1 MNKKGVRAKGTMG
14 LKIYLN
20 GQIVPQEEAK
30 VSVFDHGLLYGDGV
44 FEGIRAYNGKIFT
57 LQEHLD
63 RLYASA
69 SAISLTIPISKA
81 EMGDAIKNTMAANNL
96 TDSYIRL
103 VVTRGVGK
111 LGLDPNKCA
120 KPQII
125 IITDTIEL
133 YSKALYE
140 KGLDIVTV
148 TTIRNHFSAL
158 DPKIK
163 SLNYLNNILAKIE
176 SIRAGAGEA
185 LMLNKDGYVAECAGD
200 NIFIVKDNALITP
213 PASAGIL
220 IGITRNLVMKLATDM
235 GIAVKEELMTRC
247 DLYVADEC
255 FLTGT
260 AAEIIPVVTI
270 DGRVVG
276 SGKPGKV
283 TQALLKK
290 YRDLTYMVKGFARKR

>member
-1 MNKKGVRAKGTMG
+1 MS

-20 GQIVPQEEAK
+20 GKILPQEDAK
-30 VSVFDHGLLYGDGV
+30 ISVFDHGLLYGDGV
-44 FEGIRAYNGKIFT
+44 FEGIRAYNGKIFM
-57 LQEHLD
+57 LQQHMD
-63 RLYASA
+63 RLYDSA
-69 SAISLTIPISKA
+69 KAIALKIPITKDEMA
-81 EMGDAIKNTMAANNL
+81 EAIKKTMAANNL

-120 KPQII
+120 VPQII

-140 KGLDIVTV
+140 RGLDIVTV

-163 SLNYLNNILAKIE
+163 TLNYLNNILAKLE
-176 SIRAGAGEA
+176 SIEAGAGEA

-200 NIFIVKDNALITP
+200 NIFILKDNILLTP
-213 PASAGIL
+213 PPSAGIL
-220 IGITRNLVMKLATDM
+220 IGITRNVVMEL
-235 GIAVKEELMTRC
+235 AVKIGIQVKECLMTRY
-247 DLYVADEC
+247 DVYIADEC

-260 AAEIIPVVTI
+260 AAEIIPVVKI
-270 DGRVVG
+270 DGRVIG
-276 SGKPGKV
+276 NGKPGKI
-283 TQALLKK
+283 TLELLKS
-290 YRDLTYMVKGFARKR
+290 YRDHTKNGY

>member
-1 MNKKGVRAKGTMG
+1 MG
-14 LKIYLN
+14 LKIYIN
-20 GQIVPQEEAK
+20 GQIVPQEDAK
-30 VSVFDHGLLYGDGV
+30 ISVFDHGLLYGDGV

-57 LQEHLD
+57 LDEHLD
-63 RLYASA
+63 RIYDSA
-69 SAISLTIPISKA
+69 TAISLKIPITKA
-81 EMGDAIKNTMAANNL
+81 EMAEAIKQTMKANNL

-120 KPQII
+120 TPQII
-125 IITDTIEL
+125 IIADTIEL

-140 KGLDIVTV
+140 RGLDIVTV

-176 SIRAGAGEA
+176 SIQAGAGEA

-200 NIFIVKDNALITP
+200 NIFIFKDNILRTP
-213 PASAGIL
+213 PSSAGIL
-220 IGITRNLVMKLATDM
+220 VGITRNVVMKLATEM
-235 GIAVKEELMTRC
+235 GVQVREELMTRY
-247 DLYVADEC
+247 DLYIAEEC

-260 AAEIIPVVTI
+260 AAEIIPVVKI
-270 DGRVVG
+270 DGRIIG
-276 SGKPGKV
+276 TGKPGKI
-283 TQALLKK
+283 TLDLLKR
-290 YRDLTYMVKGFARKR
+290 YRDLTRNGC

>member
-1 MNKKGVRAKGTMG
+1 MG
-14 LKIYLN
+14 LKIYIN
-20 GQIVPQEEAK
+20 GQIVPQEDAK
-30 VSVFDHGLLYGDGV
+30 ISVFDHGLLYGDGV

-57 LQEHLD
+57 LDEHLD
-63 RLYASA
+63 RLYDSA
-69 SAISLTIPISKA
+69 TAISLKIPITKA
-81 EMGDAIKNTMAANNL
+81 EMAEAIKQTMKANNL

-103 VVTRGVGK
+103 VVTRGIGK

-120 KPQII
+120 TPQII

-140 KGLDIVTV
+140 RGLDIVTV

-176 SIRAGAGEA
+176 SIQSGAGEA

-200 NIFIVKDNALITP
+200 NIFIFKDNTLLTP
-213 PASAGIL
+213 PSSAGIL
-220 IGITRNLVMKLATDM
+220 VGITRNVVMKLAAEM
-235 GIAVKEELMTRC
+235 GVQVREELMTRY
-247 DLYVADEC
+247 DLYIAEEC

-260 AAEIIPVVTI
+260 AAEIIPVVKI
-270 DGRVVG
+270 DGRTIG
-276 SGKPGKV
+276 TGKPGKI
-283 TQALLKK
+283 TLDLLKR
-290 YRDLTYMVKGFARKR
+290 YRDLTKNGC

>member
-1 MNKKGVRAKGTMG
+1 MG
-14 LKIYLN
+14 LKIYIN
-20 GQIVPQEEAK
+20 GQIVPQEDAK
-30 VSVFDHGLLYGDGV
+30 ISVFDHGLLYGDGV

-57 LQEHLD
+57 LDEHLD
-63 RLYASA
+63 RIYDSA
-69 SAISLTIPISKA
+69 TAISLKIPITKA
-81 EMGDAIKNTMAANNL
+81 EMAEAIKQTMKANNL

-120 KPQII
+120 TPQII
-125 IITDTIEL
+125 IIADTIEL

-140 KGLDIVTV
+140 RGLDIVTV

-200 NIFIVKDNALITP
+200 NIFIFKDNILRTP
-213 PASAGIL
+213 PSSAGIL
-220 IGITRNLVMKLATDM
+220 VGITRNVVMKLATEM
-235 GIAVKEELMTRC
+235 GVQVREELMTRY
-247 DLYVADEC
+247 DLYIAEEC

-260 AAEIIPVVTI
+260 AAEIIPVVKI
-270 DGRVVG
+270 DGRTIG
-276 SGKPGKV
+276 TGKPGKI
-283 TQALLKK
+283 TLDLLKR
-290 YRDLTYMVKGFARKR
+290 YRDLTRNGC

>member
-1 MNKKGVRAKGTMG
+1 MG
-14 LKIYLN
+14 LKIYIN

-30 VSVFDHGLLYGDGV
+30 ISVFDHGLLYGDGV

-57 LQEHLD
+57 LDEHLD
-63 RLYASA
+63 RIYDSA
-69 SAISLTIPISKA
+69 TAISLKIPITKA
-81 EMGDAIKNTMAANNL
+81 EMADAIKQTMKVNNL

-120 KPQII
+120 TPQII
-125 IITDTIEL
+125 IIADTIEL

-140 KGLDIVTV
+140 RGLDIVTV

-176 SIRAGAGEA
+176 SIQAGAGEA

-200 NIFIVKDNALITP
+200 NIFIFKNNILLTP
-213 PASAGIL
+213 PTSAGIL
-220 IGITRNLVMKLATDM
+220 VGITRNVVMKLAAEM
-235 GIAVKEELMTRC
+235 GLQVKEELMTRY
-247 DLYVADEC
+247 DLYIADEC

-260 AAEIIPVVTI
+260 AAEIIPVVKI
-270 DGRVVG
+270 DGRTIG
-276 SGKPGKV
+276 TGKPGKM
-283 TQALLKK
+283 TLDLLKR
-290 YRDLTYMVKGFARKR
+290 YRDLTRNGG

>member
-1 MNKKGVRAKGTMG
+1 MG
-14 LKIYLN
+14 LKIYIN
-20 GQIVPQEEAK
+20 GQIVPQEDAK
-30 VSVFDHGLLYGDGV
+30 ISVFDHGLLYGDGV

-57 LQEHLD
+57 LDEHLD
-63 RLYASA
+63 RLYDSA
-69 SAISLTIPISKA
+69 TAISLKIPITKA
-81 EMGDAIKNTMAANNL
+81 EMAEAIKQTMKANNL

-120 KPQII
+120 TPQII

-140 KGLDIVTV
+140 RGLDIVTV

-176 SIRAGAGEA
+176 SIQSGAGEA

-200 NIFIVKDNALITP
+200 NIFIFKNNILLTP
-213 PASAGIL
+213 PSSAGIL
-220 IGITRNLVMKLATDM
+220 VGITRNVVMKLAAEM
-235 GIAVKEELMTRC
+235 GVQVREELMTRY
-247 DLYVADEC
+247 DLYIAEEC

-260 AAEIIPVVTI
+260 AAEIIPVVKI
-270 DGRVVG
+270 DGRTIG
-276 SGKPGKV
+276 TGKPGKI
-283 TQALLKK
+283 TLDLLKR
-290 YRDLTYMVKGFARKR
+290 YRDLTRKGC

>member
-1 MNKKGVRAKGTMG
+1 MG

-20 GQIVPQEEAK
+20 GQILPQEDAK
-30 VSVFDHGLLYGDGV
+30 ISVFDHGLLYGDGV

-57 LQEHLD
+57 LQQHLD
-63 RLYASA
+63 RLYDSA
-69 SAISLTIPISKA
+69 KAIALTIPITKDEMA
-81 EMGDAIKNTMAANNL
+81 EAIKKTMAANNL

-120 KPQII
+120 TPQII

-163 SLNYLNNILAKIE
+163 SLNYLNNILAKLE
-176 SIRAGAGEA
+176 SIEAGAGEA

-200 NIFIVKDNALITP
+200 NIFILKDNVLLTP

-220 IGITRNLVMKLATDM
+220 IGITRNVVMELAAKK
-235 GIAVKEELMTRC
+235 GIQVKEYLMTRY
-247 DLYVADEC
+247 DVYIADEC

-260 AAEIIPVVTI
+260 AAEIIPVVKI
-270 DGRVVG
+270 DGRVIG
-276 SGKPGKV
+276 NGKPGKV
-283 TQALLKK
+283 TLELLKW
-290 YRDLTYMVKGFARKR
+290 YRDLTRNGF

>member
-1 MNKKGVRAKGTMG
+1 MG
-14 LKIYLN
+14 LKIYIN
-20 GQIVPQEEAK
+20 GQIVPQEDAK
-30 VSVFDHGLLYGDGV
+30 ISVFDHGLLYGDGV

-57 LQEHLD
+57 LDEHLD
-63 RLYASA
+63 RLYDSA
-69 SAISLTIPISKA
+69 TAISLKIPITKA
-81 EMGDAIKNTMAANNL
+81 EMAEAIKQTMKANNL

-120 KPQII
+120 TPQII

-140 KGLDIVTV
+140 RGLDIVTV

-176 SIRAGAGEA
+176 SIQAGAGEA

-200 NIFIVKDNALITP
+200 NVFIFKNNILRTP
-213 PASAGIL
+213 PSSAGIL
-220 IGITRNLVMKLATDM
+220 VGITRNVVMKLATEM
-235 GIAVKEELMTRC
+235 GVQVREELMTRY
-247 DLYVADEC
+247 DLYIADEC

-260 AAEIIPVVTI
+260 AAEIIPVVKI
-270 DGRVVG
+270 DGRTIG
-276 SGKPGKV
+276 TGKPGKL
-283 TQALLKK
+283 TLDLLKR
-290 YRDLTYMVKGFARKR
+290 YRDLTQNDR

>member
-1 MNKKGVRAKGTMG
+1 MG
-14 LKIYLN
+14 LKIYIN

-30 VSVFDHGLLYGDGV
+30 ISVFDHGLLYGDGV

-57 LQEHLD
+57 LDEHLD
-63 RLYASA
+63 RLYDSA
-69 SAISLTIPISKA
+69 TAISLKIPITKVEIA
-81 EMGDAIKNTMAANNL
+81 EAIKQTMKANNL

-120 KPQII
+120 TPQII

-176 SIRAGAGEA
+176 SIQGGAGEA

-200 NIFIVKDNALITP
+200 NIFIFKNNILRTP
-213 PASAGIL
+213 PSSAGIL
-220 IGITRNLVMKLATDM
+220 VGITRNVVMKLATEM
-235 GIAVKEELMTRC
+235 GVQVREELMTRY
-247 DLYVADEC
+247 DLYIAEEC

-260 AAEIIPVVTI
+260 AAEIIPVVKI
-270 DGRVVG
+270 DGRTIG
-276 SGKPGKV
+276 TGKPGKI
-283 TQALLKK
+283 TLDLLKR
-290 YRDLTYMVKGFARKR
+290 YRDLTRNGC

>member
-1 MNKKGVRAKGTMG
+1 MG

-20 GQIVPQEEAK
+20 GRIVPQEDAK
-30 VSVFDHGLLYGDGV
+30 ISVFDHGLLYGDGV

-57 LQEHLD
+57 LDQHLD
-63 RLYASA
+63 RLYDSA
-69 SAISLTIPISKA
+69 NTISLTIPITKE
-81 EMGDAIKNTMAANNL
+81 EMGNAIKKTMEANNL

-111 LGLDPNKCA
+111 LGLDPNKCST
-120 KPQII
+120 PQII

-133 YSKALYE
+133 YPKALYE
-140 KGLDIVTV
+140 RGLDIVTV

-163 SLNYLNNILAKIE
+163 SLNYLNNILAKLE

-200 NIFIVKDNALITP
+200 NIFIFKNNTLLTP
-213 PASAGIL
+213 PESAGIL
-220 IGITRNLVMKLATDM
+220 IGITRNVVLQLAKEM
-235 GIAVKEELMTRC
+235 GIQTREELMTRY
-247 DLYVADEC
+247 DLYAAEEC

-260 AAEIIPVVTI
+260 AAEIIPVVKI
-270 DGRVVG
+270 DGKIIG
-276 SGKPGKV
+276 TGKPGKI
-283 TQALLKK
+283 TLTLLKR
-290 YRDLTYMVKGFARKR
+290 YQDLTKNSY

>member
-1 MNKKGVRAKGTMG
+1 MG

-69 SAISLTIPISKA
+69 GAISLTIPISKA
-81 EMGDAIKNTMAANNL
+81 EMGAAIKNTMAANNL

-111 LGLDPNKCA
+111 LGLDPNKCSR
-120 KPQII
+120 PQII

-220 IGITRNLVMKLATDM
+220 IGITRNLVMKLAADM
-235 GIAVKEELMTRC
+235 GIMVKEELMTRC
-247 DLYVADEC
+247 DLYIADEC

-270 DGRVVG
+270 DTRVIG
-276 SGKPGKV
+276 TGKPGKV

-290 YRDLTYMVKGFARKR
+290 YRDLTING

>member
-1 MNKKGVRAKGTMG
+1 MG
-14 LKIYLN
+14 LKIYIN
-20 GQIVPQEEAK
+20 GQILPQEDAK
-30 VSVFDHGLLYGDGV
+30 ISVFDHGLLYGDGV

-57 LQEHLD
+57 LEEHLD
-63 RLYASA
+63 RLYDSA
-69 SAISLTIPISKA
+69 TAISLKIPMTKA
-81 EMGDAIKNTMAANNL
+81 ELADAIKNTMEANNMK
-96 TDSYIRL
+96 DSYIRL

-120 KPQII
+120 TPQII

-140 KGLDIVTV
+140 KGLDVVTV

-176 SIRAGAGEA
+176 SIQAGAGEA

-200 NIFIVKDNALITP
+200 NIFIYKNKTLLTP
-213 PASAGIL
+213 PTSAGIL
-220 IGITRNLVMKLATDM
+220 VGITRNVVMKLAAEM
-235 GIAVKEELMTRC
+235 EIKVKEELITRY
-247 DLYVADEC
+247 DLYIAEEC

-260 AAEIIPVVTI
+260 AAEIIPVVKI
-270 DGRVVG
+270 DGRTIG
-276 SGKPGKV
+276 TGKPGKI
-283 TQALLKK
+283 TSDLLKR
-290 YRDLTYMVKGFARKR
+290 YRDLTRNGF

>member
-1 MNKKGVRAKGTMG
+1 MG

-20 GQIVPQEEAK
+20 GQIVPQEDAK

-57 LQEHLD
+57 LNEHLD

-69 SAISLTIPISKA
+69 SAISLTIPITKA
-81 EMGDAIKNTMAANNL
+81 EMGKAIKDTMAANNL

-111 LGLDPNKCA
+111 LGLDPNKCST
-120 KPQII
+120 PQII

-140 KGLDIVTV
+140 KGLDIATV

-163 SLNYLNNILAKIE
+163 SLNYLNNIMAKIE

-220 IGITRNLVMKLATDM
+220 IGITRNVVMKLAADM

-247 DLYVADEC
+247 DLYIADEC

-270 DGRVVG
+270 DGRVIG

-283 TQALLKK
+283 TQGLLKK
-290 YRDLTYMVKGFARKR
+290 YRDLTING

>member
-1 MNKKGVRAKGTMG
+1 MG
-14 LKIYLN
+14 LKIYIN
-20 GQIVPQEEAK
+20 GQIVPQEDAK
-30 VSVFDHGLLYGDGV
+30 ISVFDHGLLYGDGV

-57 LQEHLD
+57 LDEHLD
-63 RLYASA
+63 RLYDSA
-69 SAISLTIPISKA
+69 TAISLKIPITKA
-81 EMGDAIKNTMAANNL
+81 EMADAIKQTMKANNL

-120 KPQII
+120 TPQII

-176 SIRAGAGEA
+176 SIQAGAGEA

-200 NIFIVKDNALITP
+200 NMFIFKNNILRTP
-213 PASAGIL
+213 PSSAGIL
-220 IGITRNLVMKLATDM
+220 VGITRNVVMKLATEM
-235 GIAVKEELMTRC
+235 GVQVREELMTRY
-247 DLYVADEC
+247 DLYIADEC

-260 AAEIIPVVTI
+260 AAEIIPVVKI
-270 DGRVVG
+270 DGRTIG
-276 SGKPGKV
+276 TGKPGKL
-283 TQALLKK
+283 TLDLLKR
-290 YRDLTYMVKGFARKR
+290 YRGLTQNGR

>member
-1 MNKKGVRAKGTMG
+1 MG
-14 LKIYLN
+14 LKIYIN
-20 GQIVPQEEAK
+20 GQIVPQEDAK
-30 VSVFDHGLLYGDGV
+30 ISVFDHGLLYGDGV

-57 LQEHLD
+57 LDEHLD
-63 RLYASA
+63 RIYDSA
-69 SAISLTIPISKA
+69 TAISLKIPITKA
-81 EMGDAIKNTMAANNL
+81 EMAEAIKQTMKANNL

-120 KPQII
+120 TPQII
-125 IITDTIEL
+125 IIADTIEL

-176 SIRAGAGEA
+176 SIQSGAGEA

-200 NIFIVKDNALITP
+200 NIFIFKDNTLLTP
-213 PASAGIL
+213 PSSAGIL
-220 IGITRNLVMKLATDM
+220 VGITRNVVMKLAAEM
-235 GIAVKEELMTRC
+235 GVQVREELMTRY
-247 DLYVADEC
+247 DLYIAEEC

-260 AAEIIPVVTI
+260 AAEIIPVVKI
-270 DGRVVG
+270 DGRTIG
-276 SGKPGKV
+276 TGKPGKI
-283 TQALLKK
+283 TLDLLKR
-290 YRDLTYMVKGFARKR
+290 YRDLTRNGC

>member
-1 MNKKGVRAKGTMG
+1 MG
-14 LKIYLN
+14 LMIYIN
-20 GQIVPQEEAK
+20 GQIVPQEDAK
-30 VSVFDHGLLYGDGV
+30 ISVFDHGLLYGDGV

-57 LQEHLD
+57 LDEHLD
-63 RLYASA
+63 RIYDSA
-69 SAISLTIPISKA
+69 TAISLKIPITKA
-81 EMGDAIKNTMAANNL
+81 EMADAIKQTMKANNL

-120 KPQII
+120 TPQII

-140 KGLDIVTV
+140 RGLDVVTV

-176 SIRAGAGEA
+176 SIQAGAGEA

-200 NIFIVKDNALITP
+200 NIFIIKNNVLRTP

-220 IGITRNLVMKLATDM
+220 VGITRNVVMKLAAKM
-235 GIAVKEELMTRC
+235 GVQVTEELMTC
-247 DLYVADEC
+247 YDLYIADEC

-260 AAEIIPVVTI
+260 AAEIIPVVKI
-270 DGRVVG
+270 DGRTIG
-276 SGKPGKV
+276 AGKPGKI
-283 TQALLKK
+283 TLDLLKR
-290 YRDLTYMVKGFARKR
+290 YRDLTRDGC

>member
-1 MNKKGVRAKGTMG
+1 MG
-14 LKIYLN
+14 LKIYIN
-20 GQIVPQEEAK
+20 GQIVPQEDAK
-30 VSVFDHGLLYGDGV
+30 ISVFDHGLLYGDGV
-44 FEGIRAYNGKIFT
+44 FEGIRAYHGKIFT
-57 LQEHLD
+57 LDEHLD
-63 RLYASA
+63 RIYDSA
-69 SAISLTIPISKA
+69 TAISLKIPITKA
-81 EMGDAIKNTMAANNL
+81 EMAEAIKQTMKANNL

-120 KPQII
+120 TPQII
-125 IITDTIEL
+125 IIADTIEL

-176 SIRAGAGEA
+176 SIQSGAGEA

-200 NIFIVKDNALITP
+200 NIFIFKDNTLLTP
-213 PASAGIL
+213 PSSAGIL
-220 IGITRNLVMKLATDM
+220 VGITRNVVMKLAAEM
-235 GIAVKEELMTRC
+235 GVQVREELMTRY
-247 DLYVADEC
+247 DLYFAEEC

-260 AAEIIPVVTI
+260 AAEIIPVVKI
-270 DGRVVG
+270 DGRTIG
-276 SGKPGKV
+276 TGKPGKI
-283 TQALLKK
+283 TLDLLKR
-290 YRDLTYMVKGFARKR
+290 YRDLTKNGC

>member
-1 MNKKGVRAKGTMG
+1 MG

-57 LQEHLD
+57 LNEHLD

-69 SAISLTIPISKA
+69 NAISLTIPITKA
-81 EMGDAIKNTMAANNL
+81 EMASAIKNTMAANNL
-96 TDSYIRL
+96 IDSYIRL

-111 LGLDPNKCA
+111 LGLDPNKCGR
-120 KPQII
+120 PQII

-133 YSKALYE
+133 YSKSLYE

-220 IGITRNLVMKLATDM
+220 IGITRNVVMKLAADM
-235 GIAVKEELMTRC
+235 GITVKEDLMTRC
-247 DLYVADEC
+247 DLYIADEC

-270 DGRVVG
+270 DGRVIG

-283 TQALLKK
+283 TQGLLKK
-290 YRDLTYMVKGFARKR
+290 YRDLTVNAG

>member
-1 MNKKGVRAKGTMG
+1 MG
-14 LKIYLN
+14 LKIYIN
-20 GQIVPQEEAK
+20 GQILPQEEAK
-30 VSVFDHGLLYGDGV
+30 ISVFDHGLLYGDGV

-57 LQEHLD
+57 LDQHLD
-63 RLYASA
+63 RLYTSA
-69 SAISLTIPISKA
+69 TAIALKIPMTKT
-81 EMGDAIKNTMAANNL
+81 EMADAIKKTMEANNQ

-111 LGLDPNKCA
+111 LGLDPNKCSI
-120 KPQII
+120 PQVI

-148 TTIRNHFSAL
+148 STIRNHFSAL

-176 SIRAGAGEA
+176 SIQAGAGEA

-200 NIFIVKDNALITP
+200 NIFICKDDILLTP

-220 IGITRNLVMKLATDM
+220 IGITRNVVMELATKM
-235 GIAVKEELMTRC
+235 GIQVREELMTRY
-247 DLYVADEC
+247 DLYIADEC

-260 AAEIIPVVTI
+260 AAEIIPVVKI
-270 DGRVVG
+270 DGRVIG
-276 SGKPGKV
+276 TGKPGSI
-283 TQALLKK
+283 TLDLLKR
-290 YRDLTYMVKGFARKR
+290 YRDLTRNGF

>member
-1 MNKKGVRAKGTMG
+1 MG
-14 LKIYLN
+14 LKIYIN
-20 GQIVPQEEAK
+20 GQIVPQEDAK
-30 VSVFDHGLLYGDGV
+30 ISVFDHGLLYGDGV

-57 LQEHLD
+57 LDEHLD
-63 RLYASA
+63 RLYDSA
-69 SAISLTIPISKA
+69 TAISLKIPITKA
-81 EMGDAIKNTMAANNL
+81 EMAEAIKQTMKANNL

-120 KPQII
+120 TPQII

-140 KGLDIVTV
+140 RGLDIVTV

-176 SIRAGAGEA
+176 SIQAGAGEA

-200 NIFIVKDNALITP
+200 NMFIFKNNILRTP
-213 PASAGIL
+213 PSSAGIL
-220 IGITRNLVMKLATDM
+220 VGITRNVVMKLATAM
-235 GIAVKEELMTRC
+235 GLQVKEELMTRY
-247 DLYVADEC
+247 DLYIAEEC

-260 AAEIIPVVTI
+260 AAEINPVV
-270 DGRVVG
+270 
-276 SGKPGKV
+276 K
-283 TQALLKK
+283 
-290 YRDLTYMVKGFARKR
+290 

>member
-1 MNKKGVRAKGTMG
+1 MG
-14 LKIYLN
+14 LKIYIN
-20 GQIVPQEEAK
+20 GQIVPQEDAK
-30 VSVFDHGLLYGDGV
+30 ISVFDHGLLYGDGV
-44 FEGIRAYNGKIFT
+44 FEGIRAYHGKIFT
-57 LQEHLD
+57 LDEHLD
-63 RLYASA
+63 RIYDSA
-69 SAISLTIPISKA
+69 TAISLKIPITKA
-81 EMGDAIKNTMAANNL
+81 EMAEAIKQTMKANNL

-120 KPQII
+120 TPQII
-125 IITDTIEL
+125 IIADTIEL

-176 SIRAGAGEA
+176 SIQSGAGEA

-200 NIFIVKDNALITP
+200 NIFIFKDNILRTP
-213 PASAGIL
+213 PSSAGIL
-220 IGITRNLVMKLATDM
+220 VGITRNVVMKLAAEM
-235 GIAVKEELMTRC
+235 GVQVREELMTRY
-247 DLYVADEC
+247 DLYIAEEC

-260 AAEIIPVVTI
+260 AAEIIPVVKI
-270 DGRVVG
+270 DGRTIG
-276 SGKPGKV
+276 TGKPGKI
-283 TQALLKK
+283 TLDLLKR
-290 YRDLTYMVKGFARKR
+290 YRDLTKNGC

>member
-1 MNKKGVRAKGTMG
+1 MG
-14 LKIYLN
+14 LKVYIN

-30 VSVFDHGLLYGDGV
+30 ISVFDHGLLYGDGV

-57 LQEHLD
+57 LDEHLD
-63 RLYASA
+63 RLYDSA
-69 SAISLTIPISKA
+69 TAIKLKIPITKA
-81 EMGDAIKNTMAANNL
+81 EMADAIKKTMEANNQK
-96 TDSYIRL
+96 DAYIRL

-120 KPQII
+120 TPQVI

-140 KGLDIVTV
+140 NGLDIVTV

-176 SIRAGAGEA
+176 SIQAGAGEA

-200 NIFIVKDNALITP
+200 NIFIYRDNTLLTP

-220 IGITRNLVMKLATDM
+220 IGITRNVVMKLATNM
-235 GIAVKEELMTRC
+235 GIQVKEELMTRY
-247 DLYVADEC
+247 DLYIADEC

-260 AAEIIPVVTI
+260 AAEIIPVVKI
-270 DGRVVG
+270 DGRMVG
-276 SGKPGKV
+276 TGKPGKI
-283 TQALLKK
+283 TLELLKR
-290 YRDLTYMVKGFARKR
+290 YRDFTGDGS